1 MLMMQYWKDLVSMA
15 QRILHEQGEYEAVS
29 VIKNGE
35 LEVQFNAHDNWNGGI
50 DYWDI
55 VFKLKYRY
63 YTALSDR
70 SELERILDETLS
82 SFHKD
87 ESNPIANVLIEPIIE
102 RQIDWKAVLPN
113 NKSTT
118 LALIQEERN
127 LLLSIATGKKSFKED
142 GIEELY
148 SSRHNEIVSI
158 AKRAGFDYPITAN
171 SLVEWWV
178 EVKSI
183 ATYAERRDYISKLF
197 FPLLTQLQESEE
209 DSGNLDFQPIANKS
223 MAIQKAVEDA
233 EVFIREGKYDSA
245 VDRIHTV
252 FHGYLRQLL
261 SEHSVA
267 FTREDDIRALYSK
280 LHRYYGLRI
289 QPQDV
294 ADRVFNLLRS
304 GNGMINAVNELRNNN
319 TIAHPNGALI
329 QRREARLVIDMIH
342 AIITYIEDIEYSLP
356 EETQ

>member
-1 MLMMQYWKDLVSMA
+1 MMQYWKDLVSMA
-15 QRILHEQGEYEAVS
+15 QRILYDQGEYEAVS

-35 LEVQFNAHDNWNGGI
+35 LDVQFNAHDNWNGGI

-55 VFKLKYRY
+55 VFRLKYRY
-63 YTALSDR
+63 YIALSDR

-82 SFHKD
+82 TFHKD
-87 ESNPIANVLIEPIIE
+87 ESNQIANVLIEPVVE
-102 RQIDWKAVLPN
+102 RQIDWKSILPR

-118 LALIQEERN
+118 LVLIQEERD

-148 SSRHNEIVSI
+148 SNRHREIITI
-158 AKRAGFDYPITAN
+158 AKKAGFDYPITTA
-171 SLVEWWV
+171 SLVEWWA
-178 EVKSI
+178 EVKKM

-197 FPLLTQLQESEE
+197 SPLLTQLQESEE
-209 DSGNLDFQPIANKS
+209 ESGNLDFQPIANRS
-223 MAIQKAVEDA
+223 VTIQKAVEDA
-233 EVFIREGKYDSA
+233 EVFIREGRFDSA

-261 SEHSVA
+261 SEHNVEY
-267 FTREDDIRALYSK
+267 TRDDDIRALYSK
-280 LHRYYGLRI
+280 LHHYYGSHI

-294 ADRVFNLLRS
+294 AERIFNLLRS
-304 GNGMINAVNELRNNN
+304 GNVMINAVNELRNNN

-329 QRREARLVIDMIH
+329 QKREAKLVIDMVH
-342 AIITYIEDIEYSLP
+342 AIIAYIEDIEYSLQ
-356 EETQ
+356 EEAQ